1 MVLYFFFI
9 IFAVPDEDD
18 EYKNL
23 RDEAKKCWDLMKE
36 NYEAVS
42 CIK

>member
-1 MVLYFFFI
+1 VS
-9 IFAVPDEDD
+9 DEDD

-23 RDEAKKCWDLMKE
+23 REEAKKYWDLMKE

-42 CIK
+42 LIE